1 MKEIFQDWEDFLA
14 MNMKQRFSW
23 LGKKQQTKVH
33 HCAIKKTN

>member
-14 MNMKQRFSW
+14 MNMKQRFLW
-23 LGKKQQTKVH
+23 FGKKQQINTH